1 MTVFLL
7 SFHSRETSEQITL
20 YFEKINKKSSKLSME
35 WRFKVTVEIKIALLL
50 RAAVQL
56 FSSLLVWRDCLGSK

>member
-35 WRFKVTVEIKIALLL
+35 WRFKVTVQ
-50 RAAVQL
+50 R
-56 FSSLLVWRDCLGSK
+56 